1 MKLEKKDALYYYN
14 KIEPLKKQGL
24 WWQVVDIYKKVLSL
38 TFQPKKELL
47 LEYVFYLKKMY
58 RFEEVIKVYPQIELI
73 APLTS
78 DESFDYAY
86 ALEKSGQEGLA
97 EVFYDK
103 AITLDSKK
111 NAKLYGRS
119 VFYAALGDWNGA
131 SKAYEDTFKNKKLS
145 LQMAYRQGLAYDR
158 CYDWAKAEETYLT
171 AILESN
177 EPVNFYHRLG
187 IVQERQKKY
196 DEAIESYLVA
206 VFKHKEHL
214 SYFYYRL
221 GFLLRKK
228 EQYAEACEAFLM
240 MKKKSLVLNK
250 VKNKSVEKQNGVLL
264 HKYLLENEPLSL
276 ASWLEFAK
284 KAEVLKS
291 WRVAEYAYK
300 EYLAREE
307 NFDENIYFLLASTL
321 VQQEKYKEAS
331 EVFLEQRIIQDAHGL
346 VETEYHR
353 NKILQES
360 IDSVE
365 YYERLPL
372 EERLIIYEGYQ
383 DSFGKSVVLDLFNE
397 IQNDVHFDPYRH
409 IWVVNSIEETPQELK
424 ENNKV
429 ILIDRSSNL
438 YRRYLSSS
446 KYIINNTELPDYFIQ
461 KEGQFCLNEFS
472 KCSVNTLTEVKRIF
486 FQQKNYIKKQK
497 EKKSILLYGG
507 HFIPNGITTSFL
519 NLIDAIDKDNYK
531 IYIVIDEEQLRKN
544 KQNEEQF
551 ARLNSNITLIKKTST
566 MLMTLEEKWL
576 IGKLNLQHDLA
587 SDEMWRIVNVAYRR
601 EYQRIFKGKR
611 FDLIINFEGYSQY
624 WIRLLGSVEE
634 IPKVLY
640 LHNDI
645 LGEAKIRFPYL
656 YGNMKFYKNYTKLI
670 SVSKDSYEIN
680 QKNIEL
686 DKSLFDY
693 CNNLLNPQEIIS
705 QSEILILTDYEKN
718 IFKNSR
724 VFINIARLSPEKGQN
739 RLIYAFS
746 KLAKEYRDI
755 KLVIIGQGAL
765 QEHLHDLIIELSL
778 ENRVFLLGQKFNPM
792 PYLKASNC
800 FVLSSNY
807 EGQGLVLFEAMILNK
822 PVISTNIEG
831 PRSVLENNLGYLVE
845 NSEEGLYQGMLT
857 FLNSSLTL
865 NQFNAENYNREALEM
880 FYDKVM
886 ALSDNSESSLDLL
899 YQSAIEDFNSKQW
912 KEALEKFQ
920 EVKVKCSLK
929 ENCYPT
935 LYYIRES
942 QIRYTLEIEK
952 KEIDEIVFYVKHKFD
967 AESFT
972 GVLFLLEKLS
982 AKSKEWNDLY
992 LAFIELIEY
1001 IKTDD
1006 SDMKESVNEL
1016 FLVKIKEFSK
1026 SFNQNL
1032 EAEFLPHTV
1041 WFIMANLFLLVQKY
1055 QLYYYARENALKS
1068 ILALTNTPKVKVAQY
1083 RLTAMAESH
1092 SLDEYD
1098 KLKDVLLKKDTSY
1111 VRQHLQLIGGTELY
1125 FGRKSFAIE
1134 FYQKL
1139 LTPLEQKFASYI
1151 SNKSI
1156 AIVGPV
1162 NSGLNLGDEIDSY
1175 DIVLRFNYMGT
1186 EKLSQNNF
1194 GKKTNI
1200 SFYIEARLWGDRI
1213 ASEKISWMNELDW
1226 VIMDSPHSLDDISF
1240 TGVTTPIRKRYYAA
1254 HPFANP
1260 MFKGASSGI
1269 QRAILDLMRFN
1280 VKKIKVFNTNLFLEN
1295 NYDKNYASR
1304 GKLGV
1309 EYFNFHWHDPLSNFV
1324 FLKRLQSFSLIESDE
1339 VLNKILKMSKKE
1351 YIEALELR
1359 YGNKIEDEV

>member
-1 MKLEKKDALYYYN
+1 MTPKNKDALYYYN

-24 WWQVVDIYKKVLSL
+24 WWRVVDIYKKVISL
-38 TFQPKKELL
+38 TFQPKRELF
-47 LEYVFYLKKMY
+47 LEYIFFLKKMY
-58 RFEEVIKVYPQIELI
+58 RFKEISRIYQEIESISILNSNESFNYACALEQSGKKELSEKYYKKAIELDDTKNSK
-73 APLTS
+73 L
-78 DESFDYAY
+78 
-86 ALEKSGQEGLA
+86 LGKG
-97 EVFYDK
+97 VFYEK
-103 AITLDSKK
+103 
-111 NAKLYGRS
+111 
-119 VFYAALGDWNGA
+119 LGDWNGA
-131 SKAYEDTFKNKKLS
+131 SKAYEEYFKDKKLS
-145 LQMAYRQGLAYDR
+145 LQMAYKYGMAYDR
-158 CYDWAKAEETYLT
+158 CYNWAKAEEIYLT
-171 AILESN
+171 SILDST
-177 EPVNFYHRLG
+177 EPINFYHRLG

-196 DEAIESYLVA
+196 TEAIESYLVA
-206 VFKHKEHL
+206 VFKHKDHL

-221 GFLLRKK
+221 GFILIKVDK
-228 EQYAEACEAFLM
+228 YKEACEAFLM

-284 KAEVLKS
+284 KAEALKYWS
-291 WRVAEYAYK
+291 VAEYAYK

-307 NFDENIYFLLASTL
+307 NFNENIYFLLASTL

-331 EVFLEQRIIQDAHGL
+331 QIFLEQRIIKDAHGL
-346 VETEYHR
+346 VETEYHS
-353 NKILQES
+353 NKTLQKS
-360 IDSVE
+360 INYVE

-397 IQNDVHFDPYRH
+397 IQKDVYFDNYRH
-409 IWVVNSIEETPQELK
+409 IWIENILEDIPKELK
-424 ENNKV
+424 SNKNIIFV
-429 ILIDRSSNL
+429 KKDSDL
-438 YRRYLSSS
+438 YMRYISKA
-446 KYIINNTELPDYFIQ
+446 KYIINNIKLSQYFIQ
-461 KEGQFCLNEFS
+461 KEGQFCLNEFI
-472 KCSVNTLTEVKRIF
+472 KCSVNTLTKVKSIF
-486 FQQKNYIKKQK
+486 FQQKNYIKNER
-497 EKKSILLYGG
+497 EKKSILFYGG

-551 ARLNSNITLIKKTST
+551 ARLNANIRLIKKTST

-601 EYQRIFKGKR
+601 EYQRVFKGKK

-624 WIRLLGSVEE
+624 WIRLLGSVKE

-645 LGEAKIRFPYL
+645 LGEAKTRFPYI
-656 YGNMKFYKNYTKLI
+656 YANMKFYKNYTKLI
-670 SVSKDSYEIN
+670 SVSKDSNEIN
-680 QKNIEL
+680 HKNIGL

-693 CNNLLNPQEIIS
+693 CNNLLNPQEIIAK
-705 QSEILILTDYEKN
+705 SETLTLTDYEKN

-724 VFINIARLSPEKGQN
+724 VFINIARLSPEKGHNQ
-739 RLIYAFS
+739 LIHAFF
-746 KLAKEYRDI
+746 KLTNEYSDI
-755 KLVIIGQGAL
+755 KLIIIGQGPL
-765 QEHLHDLIIELSL
+765 KEELEDLIIELEL
-778 ENRVFLLGQKFNPM
+778 KNKVFLLGQKLNPM
-792 PYLKASNC
+792 PYLKKSNC

-822 PVISTNIEG
+822 PIISTNIEG
-831 PRSVLENNLGYLVE
+831 PRSVLENKLGYLVD
-845 NSEEGLYQGMLT
+845 NSEDGLYQGMLR
-857 FLNSSLTL
+857 FLNSSFTL
-865 NQFNAENYNREALEM
+865 NQFDVEEYNQQAFEM
-880 FYDKVM
+880 FTNKV
-886 ALSDNSESSLDLL
+886 LTLCNESKNSLDFL
-899 YQSAIEDFNSKQW
+899 YQSGIKYFNNKNW
-912 KEALEKFQ
+912 KEALKKFE
-920 EVKVKCSLK
+920 EVKKSYPI
-929 ENCYPT
+929 NDNRYPT

-952 KEIDEIVFYVKHKFD
+952 KEINEIVFYVKHKFD

-982 AKSKEWNDLY
+982 GKSKEWYGLY

-1098 KLKDVLLKKDTSY
+1098 KLKDILLKKETSY
-1111 VRQHLQLIGGTELY
+1111 LQQHLQLIGATELY
-1125 FGRKSFAIE
+1125 FGRKKSAIE
-1134 FYQKL
+1134 FYKKF

-1151 SNKSI
+1151 SNKSV
-1156 AIVGPV
+1156 AIVGPID
-1162 NSGLNLGDEIDSY
+1162 SGLNLGDEIDSY

-1213 ASEKISWMNELDW
+1213 EYEKISWMNELDW
-1226 VIMDSPHSLDDISF
+1226 VIIDTPHSLDDISF
-1240 TGVTTPIRKRYYAA
+1240 MGVTKPIRKRYYAA

-1295 NYDKNYASR
+1295 NYDINYASR

-1309 EYFNFHWHDPLSNFV
+1309 EYFNFHWHDPLSNFI

-1339 VLNKILKMSKKE
+1339 VLDKILKMSKKE

-1359 YGNKIEDEV
+1359 YGNKDLG